1 MTGVEISKKIIAEV
15 SKVIVGKDEVIR
27 QVMTAI
33 LANGNILIED
43 IPGVGKTTLA
53 VAFSKAMCLQYNRV
67 QFTPDV
73 MPSDV
78 TGFSMYNKQ
87 TNEFEYKQGAIMC
100 NMFLADEINRTSS
113 KTQSALLE
121 AMEEHKVTVDGE
133 TREITAPFTVIATQ
147 NPVGSVGTH
156 MLPESQMD
164 RFLFKLSMG
173 YPSIE
178 NEINMLKSKHAT
190 VPMDSIQPVIT
201 AEILCKMQQE
211 VETIFVHDSI
221 YEYIAT
227 IVAYTRQM
235 DDVELGISPR
245 GSVAI
250 TNAAKAT
257 AYMAGRDYVIPD
269 DVKSIIYPVARH
281 RIVLSTKAKMNRV
294 TVDDVIENVLS
305 HIVVEKK

>member
-1 MTGVEISKKIIAEV
+1 MTGVELCGKVIDEV
-15 SKVIVGKDEVIR
+15 SKVIVGKDDVIR
-27 QVMTAI
+27 KVMTAI
-33 LANGNILIED
+33 IADGNILIED

-53 VAFSKAMCLQYNRV
+53 VAFSKAMSLNYNRI

-78 TGFSMYNKQ
+78 TGFSMYNKK
-87 TNEFEYKQGAIMC
+87 TNEFEYKQGAIVC

-133 TREITAPFTVIATQ
+133 TRELPSPFTVIATQ
-147 NPVGSVGTH
+147 NPIGSVGTH
-156 MLPESQMD
+156 MLPESQVD
-164 RFLFKLSMG
+164 RFMFKLSMG

-178 NEINMLKSKHAT
+178 NEVMMLKGKHAQN
-190 VPMDSIQPVIT
+190 PMDSVQAIIDSNTLRIIQN
-201 AEILCKMQQE
+201 E
-211 VETIFVHDSI
+211 VAQIFIHDSL

-227 IVAYTRQM
+227 IAAYTRKM

-250 TNAAKAT
+250 AKAARAE
-257 AYMAGRDYVIPD
+257 AYLEGRNYVTPD
-269 DVKSIIYPVARH
+269 DVKNVLKEAAGH
-281 RIVLSTKAKMNRV
+281 RVILNTKAKMKNM
-294 TVDDVIENVLS
+294 TVDQIVDEVLEHVVIS
-305 HIVVEKK
+305 RA

>member
-1 MTGVEISKKIIAEV
+1 MTGVEISQKIIDEV
-15 SKVIVGKDEVIR
+15 SKVIIGKDEVIR

-53 VAFSKAMCLQYNRV
+53 IAFSRAMSLDYNRV

-78 TGFSMYNKQ
+78 TGFSMYNNK
-87 TNEFEYKQGAIMC
+87 TTEFEYKPGAIMC

-121 AMEEHKVTVDGE
+121 AMEEHKVTVDGV
-133 TREITAPFTVIATQ
+133 TRAIPAPFTVIATQ

-164 RFLFKLSMG
+164 RFMFKLSMG
-173 YPSIE
+173 YPSLE
-178 NEINMLKSKHAT
+178 NEIDMLKSKHAA
-190 VPMDSIQPVIT
+190 VPMDSIEPVIT
-201 AEILCKMQQE
+201 ADSLCEIQKE
-211 VETIFVHDSI
+211 VENIFVHDSI

-227 IVAYTRQM
+227 ISAYTRQM
-235 DDVELGISPR
+235 ENVELGISPR

-250 TNAAKAT
+250 VKAAKAT
-257 AYMAGRDYVIPD
+257 AYMEGRDYVIPD
-269 DVKSIIYPVARH
+269 DVKVILAPITRH
-281 RIVLSTKAKMNRV
+281 RIVLSTKAKMNRI
-294 TVDDVIENVLS
+294 TIDDIINEVLE